1 MAAKWRYSP
10 FGWVVGFKAMSALL
24 ALGVTIADLVTLPL
38 LSGVLLFV
46 HLLTVRERNRTRR
59 FPGTPIT
66 APPPAVQERE

>member
-1 MAAKWRYSP
+1 
-10 FGWVVGFKAMSALL
+10 MSALL